1 MSKKQKLKII
11 PLGGL
16 HEIGK
21 NMTAFEFGD
30 EIVLIDCGM
39 AFPDEEMF
47 GVDLVIPDTTYLV
60 KNKEKIKAILLT
72 HGHEDHIGALPYF
85 LRKVNVP
92 LYGTRLTLGLVE
104 HKLKEHGIL
113 SITKLNRIH
122 AGDTVNV
129 GRHFKAEFIRVN
141 HSVADSVAI
150 ALTTPAGIVVHTG
163 DFKIDTTP
171 IEGEMINLARFGEL
185 GSKGVL
191 LLMSDSTN
199 AERPGYTMSERSVGQ
214 QFDKIFAG
222 TRKRILIATFASNI
236 HRVQQIINAAV
247 KNHRKVAI
255 SGRSMLNNVEVA
267 SLLGYMDIPE
277 GTMIAIDD
285 IDKYR
290 DHQIVIVT
298 TGSQGETLSALA
310 RIARNDHRKVE
321 IRKNDMV
328 IISAN
333 PIPGNEKAV
342 SNVINELFEAGAEVI
357 YESLAEVH
365 VSGHARQEELKLI
378 LGLTKPR
385 YFMPVH
391 GEYRHLVQ
399 HGRLGELMGVNP
411 KNIFLLKNGDVLEL
425 NAQSAQIAGSVPS
438 GQVMVDGYGVGD
450 VGNVVLRD
458 RKHLSEDGLI
468 VLVCTIAAQSG
479 KVVAGP
485 DIISRGFVYVKESED
500 LMDELRKIALNAV
513 NKARTQN
520 PKADWNTLKNAMKNA
535 VSDFIYDQTKRKP
548 MILPV
553 IMEV

>member
-30 EIVLIDCGM
+30 EIVIIDCGM

-72 HGHEDHIGALPYF
+72 HGHEDHIGSLPYF

-113 SITKLNRIH
+113 SITKLNRVQ

-150 ALTTPAGIVVHTG
+150 ALTTPAGVVVHTG

-185 GSKGVL
+185 GRKGVL

-199 AERPGYTMSERSVGQ
+199 AERPGYTMSERTVGQ
-214 QFDKIFAG
+214 QFEKIFSG

-247 KNHRKVAI
+247 QNHRRVAI

-277 GTMIAIDD
+277 GTMISIDD

-321 IRKNDMV
+321 IRKNDLV

-342 SNVINELFEAGAEVI
+342 AGVINELFEAGAEVI
-357 YESLAEVH
+357 YESLADVH

-378 LGLTKPR
+378 LGLVKPR

-399 HGRLGELMGVNP
+399 HGRLGELMGVDP
-411 KNIFLLKNGDVLEL
+411 KNIFLLKNGDVLEV
-425 NAQSAQIAGSVPS
+425 NAQGAQISGTVPS
-438 GQVMVDGYGVGD
+438 GQVLVDGYGVGD

-468 VLVCTIAAQSG
+468 VLVCTISSQNG

-500 LMDELRKIALNAV
+500 LMDELKRISLNAI
-513 NKARTQN
+513 NKAKQQN
-520 PKADWNTLKNAMKNA
+520 SKADWNTLKNSMKGA